1 MTARNPRSGRKSGM
15 RTLGYASV
23 PGGTALDSPE
33 LEAQVAGIEAGCE
46 DLGLN
51 LVSLVR
57 DHEYNGEDARP
68 GLSQALKRIDAGD
81 ASCLIVS
88 DLERLSREVGDLA
101 SVVQRLERGRARLIA
116 LDVGLDTA
124 TPSGRLAITPH
135 GAEGATVESAPAE
148 APHDAEK
155 AVEVEPADAPHDAEE
170 AVEVEPADAPH
181 DAEEAVE
188 VEPTDAPHDAEE
200 ATVEPVEAT
209 PAADVVSATDEPGPA
224 DAGANGT
231 DQPERP
237 LPTLVR
243 ALGYASVPAEGGA
256 GGLDEQ
262 KRAIE
267 RDAKRLGF
275 EIVEVV
281 GEREPKTGG
290 ALDRAGLSYV
300 IERIAAGDAK
310 CIVVSALDKLSRSV
324 ADLGTIVQWL
334 ERNDVRLVAVDIGL
348 DTASPGGHATV
359 RALAS
364 VARWEHERLSER
376 TRSGLAAARAK
387 RHAGGRGSEPDW
399 TEIRQRIAKMR
410 ADGMTLQAIAD
421 KLNAE
426 RIPTQRGGAEW
437 RPSSVQTAAGYKRRS
452 RPKNVEDL
460 PTVER
465 PGPP

>member
-1 MTARNPRSGRKSGM
+1 MTRAPGAVRLALTPPKEQDMTARM

-23 PGGTALDSPE
+23 PGGTALDSPDV
-33 LEAQVAGIEAGCE
+33 EAQVAGIEAGCAE
-46 DLGLN
+46 LGLN

-57 DHEYNGEDARP
+57 DHEQSRP

-88 DLERLSREVGDLA
+88 DLDRLSRDVGELA

-124 TPSGRLAITPH
+124 TPSGRLAITPA
-135 GAEGATVESAPAE
+135 GAEPVAPE
-148 APHDAEK
+148 PEP
-155 AVEVEPADAPHDAEE
+155 EPAIIEPQP
-170 AVEVEPADAPH
+170 AVV
-181 DAEEAVE
+181 
-188 VEPTDAPHDAEE
+188 
-200 ATVEPVEAT
+200 
-209 PAADVVSATDEPGPA
+209 
-224 DAGANGT
+224 
-231 DQPERP
+231 Q
-237 LPTLVR
+237 

-256 GGLDEQ
+256 DGLDEQ
-262 KRAIE
+262 KRTIE
-267 RDAKRLGF
+267 RDADRLGF
-275 EIVEVV
+275 ELVEVV
-281 GEREPKTGG
+281 REREPKTGG

-300 IERIAAGDAK
+300 IERIAAGEAT

-324 ADLGTIVQWL
+324 SELGTIVQWL
-334 ERNDVRLVAVDIGL
+334 ERNDVRLVAVDIEL
-348 DTASPGGHATV
+348 DTASPGGHATA

-387 RHAGGRGSEPDW
+387 RREGSGPDW
-399 TEIRQRIAKMR
+399 IEIRQRIAKMR

-426 RIPTQRGGAEW
+426 GVPTQRGGAEW

-452 RPKNVEDL
+452 RPKKLEDL
-460 PTVER
+460 PNLER
-465 PGPP
+465 PAP